1 MSSDWLWSAAL
12 AAIQAQGVEKAQAEP
27 ERKREMTNDMTTAEL
42 EKIHAEIAKLMAE
55 TAKINRET
63 MWYPVAVATG
73 LIGAVATVTTII
85 IKFI

>member
-1 MSSDWLWSAAL
+1 
-12 AAIQAQGVEKAQAEP
+12 
-27 ERKREMTNDMTTAEL
+27 MTNDMTTAEL

-63 MWYPVAVATG
+63 MWYPVAVATA
-73 LIGAVATVTTII
+73 LIGAVATVTTVI